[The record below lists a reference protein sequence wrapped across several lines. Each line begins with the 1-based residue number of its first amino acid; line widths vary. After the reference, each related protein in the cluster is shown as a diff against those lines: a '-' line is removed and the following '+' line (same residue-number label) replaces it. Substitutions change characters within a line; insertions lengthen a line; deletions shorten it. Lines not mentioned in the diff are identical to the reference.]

1 MEKIES
7 DLKESEFKQRSL
19 AKAYDIIHA
28 QANSFLIFTVQW
40 KDLDD
45 HFESTRNSLE
55 TRFRELEAREEDI
68 GVRET
73 KLEAEEW
80 KFRSEKEAKA
90 CELNGLDRLI
100 DQKLKEENRLMEVEK
115 FVREKE
121 MEFDSIDR
129 RVKERTKKLNWVEKI
144 VEEKEMEFDSIDR
157 RVKEGTEN
165 LNWVEK
171 ILEEKS
177 KFAESKEEE
186 VKRFQEA
193 LNKYVEDIELKKR
206 QLNEILGSIEKHK
219 KEFDLKEELVEATK
233 RSIEEC
239 DRKLILKEEKL
250 KLIKKSLVECSNTL
264 ESREKNIKEID
275 LKERDFGMRK
285 NSMEEW
291 SCKLDFRARELEL
304 MDKRVS
310 ERLNEVKLKEKN
322 LDELQKS
329 IRDGEKHLDKM
340 SKGLQMKESQLEDQ
354 VKELALRQK
363 EVDSIKKSN
372 EERTQNLESKE
383 AQLEDQAKELELKQK
398 ELFSIKKSTEEHA
411 LTLKLKERQL
421 EDQAKEL
428 ALKQKEF
435 ILIKNSTEEHNGILK
450 AKERQLE
457 DQAKE
462 LELKQKDFDSIRKS
476 SEELIRNLKSK
487 ERQLKD
493 QAKELELKQKEFDS
507 IKKSTEEHTRNLKSK
522 EMQLEDQAKEL
533 ELKQKEFD
541 SIKKSTEEHTQN
553 LKAKERQLEVQA
565 KELELKQKEFDSIRK
580 STEELIQNMKERQLE
595 QKEFDS
601 IRKSCEEHIQNMKLK
616 KRQIEDQAKGI
627 ELKQKEFDSIK
638 KSTEEHTRNLKAKE
652 KTNALHSQ
660 VKIEQLECIPSNQA
674 FVPSSAINQSS
685 IYRDGRGLQLFM
697 NEHLKRIDLVGSE
710 ISAVLEASL
719 DPAKLVLDAMQGFY
733 PSNSTV
739 DNRECNFDLRVI
751 RRSCILLL
759 EALKKV
765 SPQINP
771 PVREEAIKLAG
782 DWKAKMTGATENW
795 LEILGFLRLVTTY
808 EITSEYDGKELQSL
822 VATIAEYEQATELS
836 QALGSTEK
844 GSASIICSPVKTE
857 KPESSLTKNAAAVSS
872 PNLQLTA
879 TTDARNLQGFVHELA
894 RGNHLI
900 QSETLAALQ
909 TSLDPAKFVLDVMQ
923 NSFAQYWGNGDVRS
937 RETVMLSFINLLEQL
952 ICISPHVGPHVKDDA
967 RNLAIQWKEKMGADT
982 QNSLEYLGFLQFIAT
997 YGLFS
1002 TFPRYDMVSLLGRIS
1017 QDKQTRELCQK
1028 LSFADKIP
1036 AHFIRN
1042 LIERRQLIE
1051 AVRLICTFK
1060 LIDTFPAVPL
1070 LEKFVENTKNW
1081 NRRICKTKKSLDEKV
1096 KVLDNEIA
1104 DLRAVIQCIRDCN
1117 LESVYPSGK
1126 IELQIAMV
1134 EKIKEGQRRSAIS
1147 LACKVGRQ
1155 EENKSLVCEVEQHEQ
1170 SKVIAIK
1177 TEQQE
1182 ANKFEQQKQT
1192 NWNKRRGA
1200 QPHQQQQHP
1209 NKFQRMG
1216 GSAARLYRM
1225 PTSCP
1230 DYQHRSVPSWQH
1242 ENYRHPGRFGMAAA
1256 NEYGIGANCG
1266 LRQFGMYAN
1275 DYETGAMLN
1284 SGIHRPHHFTPSP
1297 PPLGTY
1303 QP

>member
-1 MEKIES
+1 MEKIEA

-73 KLEAEEW
+73 KLEANEW

-90 CELNGLDRLI
+90 CELRGLDRLI
-100 DQKLKEENRLMEVEK
+100 DQKLKEVTDCKNHLHSLLSLIQEHSDEVIVQENRLMEVEK

-121 MEFDSIDR
+121 MEFDSVDR

-177 KFAESKEEE
+177 KLAESKEEE

-219 KEFDLKEELVEATK
+219 KEVDLKEELVEATK

-275 LKERDFGMRK
+275 LKERDFGMLK

-372 EERTQNLESKE
+372 EEHTQNLESKE
-383 AQLEDQAKELELKQK
+383 A
-398 ELFSIKKSTEEHA
+398 
-411 LTLKLKERQL
+411 
-421 EDQAKEL
+421 
-428 ALKQKEF
+428 
-435 ILIKNSTEEHNGILK
+435 
-450 AKERQLE
+450 QLE

-487 ERQLKD
+487 ERQLED
-493 QAKELELKQKEFDS
+493 QGKELELKQKEFDS

-541 SIKKSTEEHTQN
+541 SIKKSTEEHTRN

-601 IRKSCEEHIQNMKLK
+601 IRKSCEEHIQNMKSK

-660 VKIEQLECIPSNQA
+660 VKIEQLEYIPSNQA

-808 EITSEYDGKELQSL
+808 EITSEYEGKDLQSL

-857 KPESSLTKNAAAVSS
+857 KPESSLTKNAAGVSS

-967 RNLAIQWKEKMGADT
+967 RNLAIQWKAKMGADT
-982 QNSLEYLGFLQFIAT
+982 QNSLEHLGFLQFIAT

-1036 AHFIRN
+1036 AHFILN

-1060 LIDTFPAVPL
+1060 LIDTFPPVPL

-1081 NRRICKTKKSLDEKV
+1081 NRRICKKKKSLDEKV

-1104 DLRAVIQCIRDCN
+1104 DLRDVIQCIKDCN

-1147 LACKVGRQ
+1147 LACKVGQQ

-1170 SKVIAIK
+1170 SKFIAIK

-1209 NKFQRMG
+1209 NKFQRTG

-1266 LRQFGMYAN
+1266 HPGQFGMYAN
-1275 DYETGAMLN
+1275 DYETGAMPN